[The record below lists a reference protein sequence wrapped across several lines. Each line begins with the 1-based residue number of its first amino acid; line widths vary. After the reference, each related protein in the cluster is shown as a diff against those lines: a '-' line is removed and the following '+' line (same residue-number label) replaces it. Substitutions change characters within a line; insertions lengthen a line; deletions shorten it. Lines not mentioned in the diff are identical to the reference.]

1 MTQKLEKIDPTCVPF
16 LEGKLSRIV
25 IDDAICENLKSQE
38 KPPLFIIG
46 FAGVGLIGTI
56 LANELVEQLKMKQIG
71 HVLSEDLPPIT
82 VFYDG
87 VLKHPFRLYYQE
99 KFNLVVSLCEVPFN
113 PGSYSDLARTLMNW
127 ALSQG
132 IQDVLCVQGM
142 ADESIAV
149 RDTPSPVFA
158 AAEEEIL
165 EKILAHG
172 VKRPPKG
179 LIMGAEAAI
188 LNECLNNQLNGA
200 VFLTPANPHLPSP
213 EGAASILEKMS
224 DVYGF
229 PIKLDGLL
237 KQSSEIKQRLL
248 ELQKQT
254 NNVHSQ
260 NLPIAG
266 RNIYS

>member
-1 MTQKLEKIDPTCVPF
+1 MTQPPEKTDPSCMTV

-25 IDDAICENLKSQE
+25 IDDPICENLKSQE
-38 KPPLFIIG
+38 KSPLFIIG

-71 HVLSEDLPPIT
+71 HILSEDLPPIT

-99 KFNLVVSLCEVPFN
+99 KYNLVVSLCEVPFN

-127 ALSQG
+127 ALQQG
-132 IQDVLCVQGM
+132 IQDVICIQGM
-142 ADESIAV
+142 ADESLVI

-158 AAEEEIL
+158 AAEKEIL
-165 EKILAHG
+165 EKILTHG
-172 VKRPPKG
+172 VQRPPKG

-188 LNECLNNQLNGA
+188 LNECLNNRLNGA

-213 EGAASILEKMS
+213 EGAAAILEKMS
-224 DVYGF
+224 ELYGF
-229 PIKLDGLL
+229 PIKLGGLL

-254 NNVHSQ
+254 NNVHSL
-260 NLPIAG
+260 NPPTSG
-266 RNIYS
+266 RNIYT